1 MSQGPGDQA
10 AIDLQE
16 LAIVAVVT
24 CEVIGMADRGH
35 LPAEILERLLLFQ
48 GPEALLAALQ
58 ARRAICCADSATS
71 GSRGPWINTDTIDP

>member
-1 MSQGPGDQA
+1 
-10 AIDLQE
+10 
-16 LAIVAVVT
+16 
-24 CEVIGMADRGH
+24 MADRGH